1 MSYYLSVIKDNP
13 SGFWKLDE
21 ISGTVAYDSSGCG
34 NHGSYMGSVLN
45 TSMPIVSGGSSATK
59 ITDSDYLEFSVT
71 KDFSGV
77 GGIGGFGTVKT
88 SDNDFSLEVWFHPK
102 NLTTLTPILADSSG
116 LGIYWDNGNIVF
128 KLENQEIYYSV
139 PNPNRSLHVV
149 AVYSVKS
156 MSLYLN
162 GTLVASKSIS
172 KINFTNE
179 SLLFSC
185 GPTDINKHFIVDAPA
200 IYRYSLSPNKILNH
214 YNNFISN
221 TESNIVLPDS
231 GEIFKAS
238 EMYQNIN
245 TTISFPAL
253 LDWQYHTDDNILYRE
268 YTNSLYL
275 SPSSNYGEF
284 IKVISLPHWKNFVS
298 SKLEMLAS
306 NGVSI
311 HISTDNQSTWQ
322 ECENGKALPGFSQGS
337 NFSSSKVIAIKV
349 KFESNDSEKYVP
361 ELYYIKIHF
370 YDDKKLSAHGGGSI
384 ISTSQPN
391 LGSSWEISISNSNT
405 NILLRESDNGIIT
418 SDSAFYVDTLKD
430 IQSLEMIF
438 SPKSLSSGYL
448 FYNKT
453 GGTESYISWSAN
465 GTITKSN
472 ISGLYINGQ
481 DITSETN
488 IEEHLYI
495 DEPNYILIKTSS
507 EITGEIWLNGKQDG
521 GNRSGVLDDNMYQNI
536 AIYES
541 SSIDHL
547 KHYNLYI
554 GKDIIEANDSV
565 IEITEEA
572 VKTYSRDR
580 VLLNN
585 L

>member
-1 MSYYLSVIKDNP
+1 
-13 SGFWKLDE
+13 
-21 ISGTVAYDSSGCG
+21 
-34 NHGSYMGSVLN
+34 
-45 TSMPIVSGGSSATK
+45 
-59 ITDSDYLEFSVT
+59 
-71 KDFSGV
+71 
-77 GGIGGFGTVKT
+77 
-88 SDNDFSLEVWFHPK
+88 
-102 NLTTLTPILADSSG
+102 
-116 LGIYWDNGNIVF
+116 
-128 KLENQEIYYSV
+128 
-139 PNPNRSLHVV
+139 
-149 AVYSVKS
+149 
-156 MSLYLN
+156 
-162 GTLVASKSIS
+162 
-172 KINFTNE
+172 
-179 SLLFSC
+179 
-185 GPTDINKHFIVDAPA
+185 
-200 IYRYSLSPNKILNH
+200 
-214 YNNFISN
+214 
-221 TESNIVLPDS
+221 LPDS

-391 LGSSWEISISNSNT
+391 SGSSWEISISNSNT

-453 GGTESYISWSAN
+453 GGTESYISWR
-465 GTITKSN
+465 I
-472 ISGLYINGQ
+472 
-481 DITSETN
+481 
-488 IEEHLYI
+488 
-495 DEPNYILIKTSS
+495 
-507 EITGEIWLNGKQDG
+507 
-521 GNRSGVLDDNMYQNI
+521 
-536 AIYES
+536 IY
-541 SSIDHL
+541 
-547 KHYNLYI
+547 
-554 GKDIIEANDSV
+554 
-565 IEITEEA
+565 
-572 VKTYSRDR
+572 
-580 VLLNN
+580 
-585 L
+585 